1 MSIKIDATRIHAALR
16 GFLELLESTD
26 KQANVELLELWLGQ
40 LAFIQ
45 HFIGDVSSD
54 ESEYLASPP
63 AREYARSR
71 KLAAEQFPVLGYYS
85 VPDAIPLQI
94 IPTEIPI
101 GDAVDDLAEIIE
113 EVAECLRR
121 WENNGESEAL
131 WYLRFSYQAHWGAHV
146 RNLQAYIQNLPVRD
160 RNKPARR

>member
-1 MSIKIDATRIHAALR
+1 MSIKIDGTRIRAALR

-26 KQANVELLELWLGQ
+26 KQANIELLELWLGQ

-54 ESEYLASPP
+54 KSKWPTAPT
-63 AREYARSR
+63 RDCVRWR
-71 KLAAEQFPVLGYYS
+71 KLITEQFPVLGYYS
-85 VPDAIPLQI
+85 VPDTIPLQI
-94 IPTEIPI
+94 ISSEISI
-101 GDAVDDLAEIIE
+101 GDAVEDLAEITG
-113 EVAECLRR
+113 EVAECVWR
-121 WENNGESEAL
+121 WENNGESDAL
-131 WYLRFSYQAHWGAHV
+131 WYLRFSYQTHWGIHV